1 MGDLR
6 EGSNMQADLYFVHA
20 SWTVSSR
27 NGISYNGNKYFKGN
41 LRAIEYTFL
50 LSALN
55 LCTPMQGLCIVI
67 FLQANAW
74 TAHLSPWEMSLLFAI
89 LRSKSATTIVKLF
102 RERMPPLPTWLLSL
116 KRTRDNQQMKWKLR
130 KLLAPKESYLSV
142 LPLVDHSLSTYYP
155 NLLTINHPF
164 EKNS

>member
-67 FLQANAW
+67 FLQANA
-74 TAHLSPWEMSLLFAI
+74 LNCPS
-89 LRSKSATTIVKLF
+89 
-102 RERMPPLPTWLLSL
+102 LSL
-116 KRTRDNQQMKWKLR
+116 RNVPSLCNLEKQKCHNNCETIQR
-130 KLLAPKESYLSV
+130 KNA
-142 LPLVDHSLSTYYP
+142 TFA
-155 NLLTINHPF
+155 NLTSF
-164 EKNS
+164 TQKDQR